1 MFLDNDTTTVEKSI
15 SNDSMK
21 AHISRNVIVFI
32 AIFLTTLMITG
43 VLSTGIVFYNAEV
56 TYSNMSPGLGADGFA
71 IMGGKEQE
79 KKIKEKPEVEWA
91 ALYNG
96 LIN

>member
-56 TYSNMSPGLGADGFA
+56 T
-71 IMGGKEQE
+71 
-79 KKIKEKPEVEWA
+79 
-91 ALYNG
+91 
-96 LIN
+96 